1 MQKKEQIDHEISSN
15 YNPKRQSRK
24 YLGKNNPKNHESVF
38 LAFVFVTY
46 VSQDSDQIS
55 PNGLKHSV
63 PHEFAYVNSRYAKS

>member
-38 LAFVFVTY
+38 LAFVFVSY
-46 VSQDSDQIS
+46 VSQDQV
-55 PNGLKHSV
+55 GKLKFPVLRNLAHK
-63 PHEFAYVNSRYAKS
+63 FYA